1 MSTSDCADCIPQVP
15 VDSPVDVKKQA
26 QPASASEMAKVP
38 VPSTLPGPSSHQSD
52 SQNGT
57 SNGHQAV
64 EGQSSA
70 EEEIR
75 PPSSVYPNLII
86 EFCDRCRWY
95 ESHYSR
101 LETTDEKGTKSYMD
115 PN

>member
-1 MSTSDCADCIPQVP
+1 MSTSDCADCIPQVL
-15 VDSPVDVKKQA
+15 VDNSVDTKKQA

-52 SQNGT
+52 SKNGT
-57 SNGHQAV
+57 SNGHHAV

-95 ESHYSR
+95 ASPFM
-101 LETTDEKGTKSYMD
+101 LGDD
-115 PN
+115 